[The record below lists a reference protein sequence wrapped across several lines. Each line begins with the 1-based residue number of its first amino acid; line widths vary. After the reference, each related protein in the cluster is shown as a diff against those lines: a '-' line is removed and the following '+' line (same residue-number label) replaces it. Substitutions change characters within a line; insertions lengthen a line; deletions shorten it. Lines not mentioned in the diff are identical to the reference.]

1 MMFKKI
7 MLLPVLIIL
16 LAIQSCAIGQSKT
29 ANTTVL
35 SGLTKAK
42 YDALLKTDKIVLVD
56 FYADWCGPCKK
67 MKPSIE
73 EIAVEMKDKV
83 VVVRIDADQNPDI
96 CKELSVE
103 SLPTLFVYKKGIMMW
118 QNVGYV
124 EKEEIVKYLK

>member
-7 MLLPVLIIL
+7 MLLPVLFIL

-29 ANTTVL
+29 ANTTLL

-73 EIAVEMKDKV
+73 EIAEEMKDKV
-83 VVVRIDADQNPDI
+83 VVMRIDADQNPDI
-96 CKELSVE
+96 
-103 SLPTLFVYKKGIMMW
+103 
-118 QNVGYV
+118 
-124 EKEEIVKYLK
+124 